1 MEVKARNIVDIG
13 NFSYKIDKTKFSEIK
28 KSKTLDLDYK
38 YEKYI
43 LSQKNVK
50 GVDHYIPLE
59 MFKKIYKKS
68 SNVSRIKLIEYGND
82 LVKEVLLDQL
92 SIYYNKILK
101 EQKSGRFIA
110 AFEHDKYISYKFI
123 DKDKVKIITNTIIP
137 KEKEELLP
145 GTEIPFMIFVDQ
157 CITKGIVPNDPV
169 IYAHCRY
176 FMADT
181 KSAIDFLYNERK
193 VLYVV

>member
-1 MEVKARNIVDIG
+1 MSNNLNNDNNDDIHVKQIDPRTELNDLEKTAILQ
-13 NFSYKIDKTKFSEIK
+13 FKIDEGIDL
-28 KSKTLDLDYK
+28 SKTQQFKMINNRIKEDNDVELPTLKEGKKDNDVELPTLKEEKKDDDLELPALKNSLFDTIKIKISDLREAVDQK
-38 YEKYI
+38 YEDNTQEN
-43 LSQKNVK
+43 S
-50 GVDHYIPLE
+50 
-59 MFKKIYKKS
+59 
-68 SNVSRIKLIEYGND
+68 IE
-82 LVKEVLLDQL
+82 L
-92 SIYYNKILK
+92 
-101 EQKSGRFIA
+101 
-110 AFEHDKYISYKFI
+110 
-123 DKDKVKIITNTIIP
+123 P